1 MDKIKSILLDVED
14 IIIFNIFLVP
24 ILSAIYLLWK
34 IESTRKLFVIVT
46 AIAVSIAII
55 SITIVIVIKTIPFQ
69 SKSSPKKTINAV
81 NFTQKATY
89 IKKDYQIADIG
100 IINTFYCDWYLEN
113 LGRITKVEIIII
125 NDSSSNIK
133 VYGENSENSIFEF
146 TYAGCASLDQ
156 VLDIIQKKTIF

>member
-55 SITIVIVIKTIPFQ
+55 SITIVIVIKTIPTFQ
-69 SKSSPKKTINAV
+69 SKSSPKKAINAV
-81 NFTQKATY
+81 SKKEQFTQKATY

-100 IINTFYCDWYLEN
+100 IINTFYCEWYLEN

-125 NDSSSNIK
+125 NDSSSNVK

-146 TYAGCASLDQ
+146 TYAGCA
-156 VLDIIQKKTIF
+156 